1 MNAISPRLQ
10 FNFSQTLTNAT
21 REQNGRN
28 SLLLAAILCS
38 SIQLFGIA
46 GNALVI
52 HAISTQRRFQTDYY
66 YLAYHL
72 AVSDLIVLLTFTDQ
86 TLYLWLPSLPLLT
99 TSVMCKLYYFV
110 QVVFYTSGV
119 VFLLSIGLV
128 RYRGIVH
135 PFKVKLTRSQ
145 LRCVVIAGYL
155 GSLLVSTPYSMS
167 FQNKNNRCV
176 LTHKRYY
183 YNVVMTLL
191 TFFVNFLAPVVAL
204 HVLYLKIVYQLWV
217 QQQTFVGDELPRTAS
232 RRQGNNMRCSNE
244 VQAKQR
250 RFSRAVF
257 VSFVVVVLFSLCSA
271 PFEILWLVDVVVKAE
286 ISRVPTWAFLIK
298 LLGTCAVNAF
308 IYGVADSGLKQ
319 SFRQTFRR
327 IMKCCKR

>member
-1 MNAISPRLQ
+1 MHAMSPRLQ
-10 FNFSQTLTNAT
+10 VNFSQTLTNVT
-21 REQNGRN
+21 EQNGRN

-52 HAISTQRRFQTDYY
+52 HVISTQRRFKTDYY
-66 YLAYHL
+66 YLVYHL
-72 AVSDLIVLLTFTDQ
+72 AVSDLIVLFTFTDQ
-86 TLYLWLPSLPLLT
+86 TLYLWLPSQPLLT
-99 TSVMCKLYYFV
+99 TSVMCKLYYVV

-135 PFKVKLTRSQ
+135 PFKVKFTRSQ
-145 LRCVVIAGYL
+145 LRCVVMAGYL
-155 GSLLVSTPYSMS
+155 GSLLVSVPYSMS
-167 FQNKNNRCV
+167 FQNKDNRCV

-183 YNVVMTLL
+183 YNAVMTVL

-204 HVLYLKIVYQLWV
+204 HVLYLKIVYQLWL
-217 QQQTFVGDELPRTAS
+217 QQQTFVGDQLPRTAS
-232 RRQGNNMRCSNE
+232 RGNNMRCSNE
-244 VQAKQR
+244 AQAKQR

-257 VSFVVVVLFSLCSA
+257 VSVVVVVLFSLSSA
-271 PFEILWLVDVVVKAE
+271 PFEILWLVDVVGKAE
-286 ISRVPTWAFLIK
+286 IARVPHSWVFLIK
-298 LLGTCAVNAF
+298 LFGTCAANAF
-308 IYGVADSGLKQ
+308 IYGAADSGLKQ
-319 SFRQTFRR
+319 SFRQTFGR